1 MAHLLAELRGQVSS
15 ARAMPMSASCLL
27 NRSSTLTAI
36 DAIKA
41 ALPERLAAADALLA
55 TREEVLAQAHGEA
68 EAVLAHAA
76 DEAQRRLSMTSVGAE
91 AGAWADA
98 LRQAAEAEVAAAR
111 EQADLD
117 ADAKLAHVEVI
128 LERTLSLARHANDED
143 PASSA
148 AEAARQL
155 GDLVGTLEQ
164 MLDGVRRG
172 RENMHGRHHM
182 EDLGDHLRVAE
193 AGGDAPEHH
202 GLGPLDDLG

>member
-1 MAHLLAELRGQVSS
+1 
-15 ARAMPMSASCLL
+15 MPMSASCLL
-27 NRSSTLTAI
+27 NRASTLTAI

-41 ALPERLAAADALLA
+41 ALPDRLAAADALLA
-55 TREEVLAQAHGEA
+55 TREEVLAQAHEQAEEVLA
-68 EAVLAHAA
+68 EAT

-98 LRQAAEAEVAAAR
+98 LRKAAEAEVAAAR

-128 LERTLSLARHANDED
+128 LERTLSLARHANED

-148 AEAARQL
+148 AEASRQL
-155 GDLVGTLEQ
+155 GDLVATLEQ

-193 AGGDAPEHH
+193 AGGDAPEQH